1 MKSKNTLLFILFIAC
16 TILVFA
22 APLFFEK
29 DASYMFLDSINGVS
43 PGTNGHLLGTDTLGR
58 DVLNGLLS
66 GARISLMISLL
77 TVCSALLIAFVLN
90 LLTSYIGNKRVQ
102 LNVFQI
108 LGFMVAAPFL
118 YYYSFIAFAVPWIAK
133 AVIFV
138 GLLGIV
144 MGILRSLRN
153 VSKATYYFPLDT
165 IGLRVYEVFSSV
177 PRLMVLLIF
186 IGLTPKNNVLSIS
199 LVIAFLLWPIFFRY
213 IRLEILSEKGNDR
226 FTSLKNLGYSNIR
239 IVFRHFL
246 PLMLPI
252 LSTPIVFA
260 LVSTILIEA
269 NLSFLG
275 IGLSDEYVTWGK
287 LLAEARRN
295 TSAWWLIVFPGAC
308 LFFVFMFL
316 NHWLRR
322 SDKLQ

>member
-1 MKSKNTLLFILFIAC
+1 MKTKNTLLFVLFLTGTVI
-16 TILVFA
+16 VFA
-22 APLFFEK
+22 APLFFDKE
-29 DASYMFLDSINGVS
+29 ASYMFLDSINGVS

-66 GARISLMISLL
+66 GARISLIISML
-77 TVCSALLIAFVLN
+77 TVCTALLVAFTLN
-90 LLTSYIGNKRVQ
+90 LATSYIGNKRVQ

-108 LGFMVAAPFL
+108 LGFMLAAPFL
-118 YYYSFIAFAVPWIAK
+118 YYYSFTAFAIPWFAK
-133 AVIFV
+133 SLIFV
-138 GLLGIV
+138 GLLGIIMV
-144 MGILRSLRN
+144 ILQLLRN
-153 VSKATYYFPLDT
+153 TSKTTFDIPLDT
-165 IGLRVYEVFSSV
+165 IGLKIYELFSSV

-186 IGLTPKNNVLSIS
+186 IGLTPKNSILSIS

-275 IGLSDEYVTWGK
+275 IGLGDEYVTWGK